1 MKFLNTVSASALS
14 VLILGSVVQGYVLKC
29 STGKEFDNQT
39 MDDLASKV
47 EYHYGH
53 DSYPLGPGGEKCQAY
68 EFDSDLPNS
77 QSSSISAYSATD
89 HTHLATATMAYLVQ
103 VCSSMEGY
111 RLFEWYNYGW
121 VKCE

>member
-68 EFDSDLPNS
+68 EFDSDLPN
-77 QSSSISAYSATD
+77 T
-89 HTHLATATMAYLVQ
+89 TATMAYLVQ